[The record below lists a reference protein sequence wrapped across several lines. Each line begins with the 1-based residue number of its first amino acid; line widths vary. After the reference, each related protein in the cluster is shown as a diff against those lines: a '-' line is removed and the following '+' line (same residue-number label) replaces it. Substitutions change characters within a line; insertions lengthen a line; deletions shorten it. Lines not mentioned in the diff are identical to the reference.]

1 MTAENTAIVVCI
13 YFLVLLGVGYL
24 TSRKGSNKEF
34 FTAGKNS
41 PWYLIAF
48 GMIGTSISGV
58 TFISVPGAVLLNSFS
73 YFQFVIG
80 NFFGYL
86 VIIYILMPMY
96 YRLNLT
102 SIYTYLDGRYGRRT
116 YLTGSGFFLLSRT
129 IGAAVRLYL
138 VARVFQIFIFNQWHF
153 PFELSVLLSVGLILV
168 YSIKGGI
175 KTIIWTDTL
184 QTLFLV
190 TSLVLMV
197 GFISQNLNI
206 HFSDFFS
213 TIRDSNYSRIFFF
226 DISNPQAFLARNFFP
241 KQFISGMFITIAMTG
256 LDQDL
261 MQKNLTCRTLK
272 DAQKNMFVFSFIFMA
287 VVLLFLS
294 LGALM
299 YMYAG
304 KNGIALPAKSDDLL
318 PMLALHYFPV
328 IVSFIFIIGLTA
340 AAFASADSA
349 LTALTTSFCVD
360 FLRFGNDST
369 KKNIKTRYG
378 IHIGFSVLI
387 ILSIYVFNYYNN
399 STIIDAIFKIA
410 SYTYG
415 PLLGLYAFGLQS
427 KRSVKDSRIPV
438 ICILS
443 PIIVYFFEIFVN
455 NHFNNYKFA
464 NEALIINGIL
474 VYLGLYLLSG
484 KKISHI

>member
-1 MTAENTAIVVCI
+1 M
-13 YFLVLLGVGYL
+13 LLGVGYL
-24 TSRKGSNKEF
+24 TSRKNSNKEF

-58 TFISVPGAVLLNSFS
+58 TFISVPGAVCLNSFA

-86 VIIYILMPMY
+86 VIIYVLMPMY

-184 QTLFLV
+184 QTVFLV
-190 TSLVLMV
+190 ASLVLMI
-197 GFISQNLNI
+197 GYISQNLDI
-206 HFSDFFS
+206 HFAAFFD
-213 TIRDSNYSRIFFF
+213 TIKHSSYSKIFFF
-226 DISNPQAFLARNFFP
+226 GASNPDAFLERNFFP

-272 DAQKNMFVFSFIFMA
+272 DAQKNMFVFSFIFMG

-299 YMYAG
+299 YMYAD
-304 KNGIALPAKSDDLL
+304 KTGIALPAKSDDLL

-328 IVSFIFIIGLTA
+328 FVSFIFIIGLTA

-360 FLRFGNDST
+360 FLRFSNDSS
-369 KKNIKTRYG
+369 KKDVKTRYAV
-378 IHIGFSVLI
+378 HIAFSVLI
-387 ILSIYVFNYYNN
+387 ILSIYIFNYYNS

-415 PLLGLYAFGLQS
+415 PLLGLYAFGLYS
-427 KRSVKDSRIPV
+427 KRGVKDILIPV
-438 ICILS
+438 VCVAS
-443 PIIVYFFEIFVN
+443 PIIIYFSEIWLNV
-455 NHFNNYKFA
+455 HFADYKIA
-464 NEALIINGIL
+464 NEVLIANGFL
-474 VYLGLYLLSG
+474 VYLGLYLLSR
-484 KKISHI
+484 KKKVHF

>member
-1 MTAENTAIVVCI
+1 M
-13 YFLVLLGVGYL
+13 LLLVGYI

-58 TFISVPGAVLLNSFS
+58 TFISVPGAVYLNSFA

-138 VARVFQIFIFNQWHF
+138 VARVFQIFVFNQWHF

-190 TSLVLMV
+190 ASLVLMV
-197 GFISQNLNI
+197 GFISQSLNI
-206 HFSDFFS
+206 HISDLFD
-213 TIRDSNYSRIFFF
+213 TIKNSSYSKIFFF
-226 DISNPQAFLARNFFP
+226 DTANPKAFLARNYFP

-261 MQKNLTCRTLK
+261 MQKNLTCRSLK
-272 DAQKNMFVFSFIFMA
+272 DAQKNMFVFSFIFMG

-299 YMYAG
+299 YMYAN

-318 PMLALHYFPV
+318 PILALHYFPA
-328 IVSFIFIIGLTA
+328 IVSFVFIIGLTA

-360 FLRFGNDST
+360 FLRFGNNST
-369 KKNIKTRYG
+369 KKGVKTRYG
-378 IHIGFSVLI
+378 VHIGFSVLI
-387 ILSIYVFNYYNN
+387 ILVIYIFNYFNN

-427 KRSVKDSRIPV
+427 QRRVDDSLIPI
-438 ICILS
+438 ICVFA
-443 PIIVYFFEIFVN
+443 PIIVYFFEILLKI
-455 NHFNNYKFA
+455 HFGSYTIA
-464 NEALIINGIL
+464 NETLILNGLL
-474 VYLGLYLLSG
+474 VYLGIYALS
-484 KKISHI
+484 KKKRYSFHKNTLI